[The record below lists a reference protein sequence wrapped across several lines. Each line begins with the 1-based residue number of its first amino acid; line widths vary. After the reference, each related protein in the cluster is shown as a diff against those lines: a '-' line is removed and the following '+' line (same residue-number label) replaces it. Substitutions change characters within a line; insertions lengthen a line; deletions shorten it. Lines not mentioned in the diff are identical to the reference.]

1 MNLGQPVLQAR
12 SRCQY
17 LPERAISGRTYKPIK
32 RFIYWFAAYFWAIV
46 FRMESIF
53 LVMVSYHSF
62 RYTEPFQL
70 ENKSWLPEF
79 ELAYTT
85 YGTLNADKSNVVWI
99 CHAFTGNANPSDWW
113 NGLVGDQW
121 FFNPREHFIICAN
134 VLASH
139 YGSTNPL
146 SVNPLTGEPYFHDFP
161 IVTLQDVVRT
171 FELLRNHLELPK
183 IQFLVGGSL
192 GGQQALQY
200 AISFPDVVERLILFS
215 TNAIHSPWGIAF
227 NESQRMAIELD
238 PTWTERSPKAGMDG
252 MKVARSIALLS
263 YRNYETYQRTQS
275 RDEGQ
280 VDFFRAMTYQNYQ
293 GEKIQ
298 KRFNAFSYYFL
309 TKMFDTHD
317 VGRGIGRVEDA
328 LGLVQA
334 KTLVIGITSDI
345 LFPPQEQQFIAQ
357 HIPGATYVEID
368 STYGH
373 DGFLIE
379 FEIMTQTIRQ
389 WMRST
394 VSTAVD
400 SVGLT

>member
-1 MNLGQPVLQAR
+1 MV
-12 SRCQY
+12 
-17 LPERAISGRTYKPIK
+17 
-32 RFIYWFAAYFWAIV
+32 IYHKFQ
-46 FRMESIF
+46 
-53 LVMVSYHSF
+53 
-62 RYTEPFQL
+62 YTEPFQL
-70 ENKSWLPEF
+70 ENKTWLPEF

-85 YGTLNADKSNVVWI
+85 YGTLNEEKSNIVWI

-121 FFNPREHFIICAN
+121 LFNPRDHFIICVN
-134 VLASH
+134 VLGSH

-146 SVNPLTGEPYFHDFP
+146 SVNPMTGEPYFHDFP
-161 IVTLQDVVRT
+161 LLTIVDIVRT
-171 FELLRNHLELPK
+171 FDLLRQALDFPK
-183 IQFLVGGSL
+183 INFLIGGSL

-200 AISFPDVVERLILFS
+200 AISFPDVVEKLILFS

-238 PTWTERSPKAGMDG
+238 PTWTERSPKAGMEG

-309 TKMFDTHD
+309 TKIFDSHD
-317 VGRGIGRVEDA
+317 VSRGHDSMAAA
-328 LGLVQA
+328 LGSVKA
-334 KTLVIGITSDI
+334 HTLVIGITSDI
-345 LFPPQEQQFIAQ
+345 LFPPAEQRFIAE
-357 HIPGATYVEID
+357 HIPDGTYVEID

-379 FEIMTQTIRQ
+379 FEVMTQTIRR
-389 WMRST
+389 WIST
-394 VSTAVD
+394 SVPVLDAVD
-400 SVGLT
+400 